1 MDRPDATVR
10 KTGSEPASG
19 ADVTEVMMDTWTK
32 QYTRV
37 IDQRFHTLPPTWILR
52 EKGRD
57 GMRARKPERGR
68 AVHVSGPNRAVA
80 KRVVSLLGASE
91 RMAVVSSFLLADRTV
106 EDAMLEAA
114 GRGVRVYVLLASE
127 ARLGSEPG
135 DGEFERRVLAEHE
148 DMLQRLGG
156 RVLIRSAPNFHA
168 KLVLV
173 DPGESPAAGLLL
185 TANLTRE
192 ALERNEEL
200 AVELTPDEVE
210 QAAAI
215 VRWAMWESA
224 EHELVDP
231 TDFRAVKPLDCI
243 DHPAPA
249 SHVLA
254 TTASA
259 SQLREEAFELI
270 ESASRELVVTSFGWD
285 AGHSVAERLCARARE
300 GLSLTVLARVRP
312 RAMPALVAL
321 AEAGARVLG
330 FRWLHAKALWADSG
344 RALVMSANLEQ
355 HGLDE
360 GFELGLR
367 LEDKRAEELRM
378 RLERWSGRAACELRP
393 APALSEVA
401 GPAHAWHDGE
411 LIDLDVKPRLPV
423 DLGVVTAVSADA
435 LTAPEEPEPPRI
447 DALPQPGHAAHEL
460 ECRWLVQPP
469 RLHPKAKEVMRP
481 PTPLQ
486 RAIDA
491 GVIRAVNPKA
501 KETTMPAAG
510 EPEIRDRP
518 AAKKSGA
525 KAASQQT
532 AGERGN
538 PTPYQPPVFREP
550 GGRLVVAIRSPE
562 EIPGARDVA
571 AEAGATAIVVQAEP
585 GSGSGSR

>member
-1 MDRPDATVR
+1 MDRVDAAVR
-10 KTGSEPASG
+10 KTGSEPASS

-37 IDQRFHTLPPTWILR
+37 IDQRLHTLPPTWIPR
-52 EKGRD
+52 EKRRD
-57 GMRARKPERGR
+57 ETRVREPERGR
-68 AVHVSGPNRAVA
+68 AVHVSGPERAVA
-80 KRVVSLLGASE
+80 KRIVSLLGASE
-91 RMAVVSSFLLADRTV
+91 RMAVVSSFLLADRGV

-148 DMLQRLGG
+148 DMLRRLGG
-156 RVLIRSAPNFHA
+156 RVLIRSAPHFHA
-168 KLVLV
+168 KLILA
-173 DPGESPAAGLLL
+173 DPGDSPAAGLLL

-200 AVELTPDEVE
+200 AMELTPNEVE

-215 VRWAMWESA
+215 VRWALWESA

-231 TDFRAVKPLDCI
+231 TDFRAVKPLGCI
-243 DHPAPA
+243 AHPVPAPQ
-249 SHVLA
+249 VLT

-259 SQLREEAFELI
+259 TQLREEAVDLI

-285 AGHSVAERLCARARE
+285 AGHSVVERLRARARE

-321 AEAGARVLG
+321 AESGARVLG

-355 HGLDE
+355 HGLDD

-367 LEDKRAEELRM
+367 LEGKRAEELRM
-378 RLERWSGRAACELRP
+378 RLERWSGQAAWELRP
-393 APALSEVA
+393 APALGEVA
-401 GPAHAWHDGE
+401 GAARAWHDGG
-411 LIDLDVKPRLPV
+411 LVDLDVKPRLPV

-435 LTAPEEPEPPRI
+435 LIAPKEPDPPRT

-460 ECRWLVQPP
+460 EFRWRIQPP
-469 RLHPKAKEVMRP
+469 RLHPKAKEVMQP

-491 GVIRAVNPKA
+491 GVIRVVNPKA
-501 KETTMPAAG
+501 KEASMPAAD
-510 EPEIRDRP
+510 EQ
-518 AAKKSGA
+518 AK
-525 KAASQQT
+525 
-532 AGERGN
+532 R
-538 PTPYQPPVFREP
+538 TPYQPPVFREP
-550 GGRLVVAIRSPE
+550 DGKLVVAIRSPE
-562 EIPGARDVA
+562 EIPRAGDVA
-571 AEAGATAIVVQAEP
+571 AEAGATAIVVRAKP